1 MGAKT
6 DGPTGEDG
14 MRQCAVTRQRQPR
27 EELLRFVAGPDGQVV
42 PDLKGRLPG
51 RGVWITPTAVCIGR
65 AVEKGVFARALKQPV
80 TAPAELVAQV
90 ETLLAK
96 RVVGALALA
105 NKAGAVVS
113 GFAKV
118 EAALNSGRAKV
129 LLHAA
134 EAAEDGMEKLDRRAR
149 AGERREGRPI
159 QIVRDLTQSQIGL
172 ALGRTNVIHAALTDD
187 GAAAAFL
194 RTLQWLQRYGLATG
208 STGGRS
214 DMV

>member
-6 DGPTGEDG
+6 DGLTGEDG
-14 MRQCAVTRQRQPR
+14 IRQCAVTRQRQPR
-27 EELLRFVAGPDGQVV
+27 AALLRFVAGPEGQVV
-42 PDLKGRLPG
+42 PDLKGNLPG
-51 RGVWITPTAVCIGR
+51 RGVWITPTAECIGR

-80 TAPAELVAQV
+80 SAPPDLAAQV
-90 ETLLAK
+90 EALLAK

-113 GFAKV
+113 GFTKV
-118 EAALNSGRAKV
+118 EAALDRGRAQV

-149 AGERREGRPI
+149 ATERRGGRPI

-194 RTLQWLQRYGLATG
+194 RTLQRLQSYGLAKG
-208 STGGRS
+208 STGDRS
-214 DMV
+214 DMA